1 MRFIKRFLRNLP
13 VKCVVTV
20 NNYILTLQV
29 WTKTSLGADEIAVDR
44 ATVTSKSYQAGKEL
58 HILAVGQNAG
68 EVSKLPSALPIS
80 QIHTLVL
87 ANCVGVPTSSRFGAS
102 VNLISLVITNCNL
115 DQIPQWVSDLPKLTM
130 LSLSKTN
137 MKELPSHFSQLSTT
151 LEVLCIRNSKL
162 KSLPNSLSNFKMLRV
177 LNVDNNDLK
186 ELPSHLGD
194 LVSLE
199 VLTLCNN
206 KLRELPLSLGL
217 LMRSLHTLHWSGNPI
232 GFPSQKFLSTASTKE
247 VLGHLKSFM
256 EKTVPNNEVKL
267 TVVGQEGAGKS
278 TLVEAVSFK
287 RDWRFSSVA
296 NLEKTDGVEI
306 SSAEL
311 HEYQLKIFDMAGDV
325 EYLKTHML
333 FLSENSLFLTAF
345 DMSQYVI
352 GTVARS
358 VDHLGRLE
366 LWLETLHSQAPRSH
380 AIIAATH
387 ADHPMLSEEM
397 KQVIRQQICQLLAK
411 YRAHHLLSYKG
422 DYDAACFVCN
432 ESLLS
437 ESQLGEV
444 QSVLCPTPDAS
455 RKQKS
460 ELESLSYCIPHVVDY
475 YEVGSKEQYPRSFKT
490 SNNPS
495 IEKLKK
501 GVKKNLEMFF
511 KSNEHNTIPQ
521 KWAMLREKVQRMAE
535 TDTCKEPVLPFEEIQ
550 KLANDYNISSDVVPA
565 MMTFFHCQ
573 GDFLWYSNIP
583 EMKDSVIIQPKWLS
597 FMLRRLISYRPEV
610 ECISDGILHHTHLPI
625 VWRDINE
632 STRANLVALL
642 RRAGLCFRISESEEI
657 FPCSL
662 PIGWPDTDMWPSV
675 PSKSELQLSYDFVF
689 SFLPPSF
696 FSDVTVEIHKKKR
709 LSFPSNVKP
718 VYYRYHVV
726 YLTRTRGVCSIHEEL
741 ANTTDEVAD
750 VQGLDEPKSLTLGDL
765 HRVYLEVTPHNNTL
779 KVVVRGLQPCCVMS
793 EIQDIVADV
802 HLTRHKG
809 VEYLEY
815 VVCPQCELNR
825 VRNPARFALS
835 SVIEPV
841 CSRGHALGC
850 RVGILTGNSCKP
862 SQATSPELARLGR
875 IVGDTLEDH
884 YCPKLFVVLPIQ
896 TQSMSIKDRI
906 VYSYLRDGFALHLLC
921 ECPGQWHF
929 IDSPG
934 FRISKPKEF
943 FEVHGTRVCKLLKVI
958 SVLQGPMIAAATVDP
973 HFQIGAGIA
982 EQAGSLARDLETLLE
997 NYFDRYPELKSSCRG
1012 SVEEDLKYLKTA
1024 TKLQR
1029 SELARFLDVAS
1040 KGREFGPLTCTF
1052 VEKYN
1057 EWLWL
1062 CEEHNQQ
1069 FEIVDR

>member
-1 MRFIKRFLRNLP
+1 M
-13 VKCVVTV
+13 
-20 NNYILTLQV
+20 LTLQV
-29 WTKTSLGADEIAVDR
+29 WTKTSLGVDEIAVDK
-44 ATVTSKSYQAGKEL
+44 ATVTSKSYQAGKTL
-58 HILAVGQNAG
+58 HILAVGQNAD

-87 ANCVGVPTSSRFGAS
+87 ANCAGIPSFSRSDAS
-102 VNLISLVITNCNL
+102 VNLESLIITNCNL
-115 DQIPQWVSDLPKLTM
+115 DQIPQWVSNLPKLTM

-137 MKELPSHFSQLSTT
+137 MKELPSYFSQLSST
-151 LEVLCIRNSKL
+151 LEILCIRNNKL
-162 KSLPNSLSNFKMLRV
+162 QNLPNSLGNFKMLRV
-177 LNVDNNDLK
+177 LNVDNNDLR
-186 ELPSHLGD
+186 ELPNHLGD
-194 LVSLE
+194 LTRLE

-217 LMRSLHTLHWSGNPI
+217 LMRSLHTLHWSGNPLK
-232 GFPSQKFLSTASTKE
+232 FPSQRFLSTASTTE
-247 VLGHLKSFM
+247 TLGHLKSFM
-256 EKTVPNNEVKL
+256 EETVFNNQVKL
-267 TVVGQEGAGKS
+267 ALVGQEGAGKS
-278 TLVEAVSFK
+278 TLVEAVNFK
-287 RDWRFSSVA
+287 RDWRFNSVA
-296 NLEKTDGVEI
+296 NPEKTDGVEI
-306 SSAEL
+306 SSADL
-311 HEYQLKIFDMAGDV
+311 HNYHLKIFDLAGDV

-333 FLSENSLFLTAF
+333 FLSDNNLFLTVF
-345 DMSQYVI
+345 DMSQYVV
-352 GTVARS
+352 GTITRS

-366 LWLETLHSQAPRSH
+366 LWLKTIQSQAPGCH
-380 AIIAATH
+380 TIITATH

-397 KQVIRQQICQLLAK
+397 KQVIRQHVCKLLAN
-411 YRAHHLLSYKG
+411 YRAHHLFLYKD
-422 DYDAACFVCN
+422 DYVAACFLCN
-432 ESLLS
+432 GSLLT
-437 ESQLGEV
+437 ESQLGDTRSFVCLPPE
-444 QSVLCPTPDAS
+444 AS
-455 RKQKS
+455 S
-460 ELESLSYCIPHVVDY
+460 EQESEMLVYCIPHVVGY
-475 YEVGSKEQYPRSFKT
+475 YEVGSKEQYPKDFIT

-495 IEKLKK
+495 IKKLKK
-501 GVKKNLEMFF
+501 GLKKSIEFLF
-511 KSNEHNTIPQ
+511 KSQWRSTIPQ
-521 KWAMLREKVQRMAE
+521 KWAMIREKVQQIVE
-535 TDTCKEPVLPFEEIQ
+535 IDSQLYDEPVLRFQEIE
-550 KLANDYNISSDVVPA
+550 KLANDYHILSDLVPA
-565 MMTFFHCQ
+565 MMNFFHCQ

-583 EMKDSVIIQPKWLS
+583 QMRESVIIQPTWLS
-597 FMLRRLISYRPEV
+597 LMLRKLISFRSDV
-610 ECISDGILHHTHLPI
+610 QCISDGILSHTQLPI
-625 VWRDINE
+625 VWQSISE
-632 STRANLVALL
+632 STRDNLLALL
-642 RRAGLCFRISESEEI
+642 RRSGLCFLLSESEEL
-657 FPCSL
+657 FPCNL
-662 PIGWPDTDMWPSV
+662 PIGWPDADIWPPV
-675 PSKSELQLSYDFVF
+675 PSKSELQLTYDFDF

-709 LSFPSNVKP
+709 LSFPSNIKP
-718 VYYRYHVV
+718 VYYRFHVV
-726 YLTRTRGVCSIHEEL
+726 YLTKTRGVCSIHEEL
-741 ANTTDEVAD
+741 MNTTDEVSD
-750 VQGLDEPKSLTLGDL
+750 VQVSGKPKSSTLEDL

-896 TQSMSIKDRI
+896 TQSMSLKDRI

-973 HFQIGAGIA
+973 HFQIGAGIV

-1040 KGREFGPLTCTF
+1040 KGREFGPLVCTF

-1069 FEIVDR
+1069 FEIVER